1 MAGIKKQIKRWYS
14 AVPNNKPMFETPAII
29 ATGRKRD
36 FKLSSQ
42 RNDRSFLTIGS
53 LELGKQR
60 RVLNNPIPLIFNTP
74 QKPWFSRVFT

>member
-42 RNDRSFLTIGS
+42 EERPQFSHDWESRTRKTETSF
-53 LELGKQR
+53 E
-60 RVLNNPIPLIFNTP
+60 
-74 QKPWFSRVFT
+74 